1 MNIDNTDYFVV
12 IDFLSE
18 QFVEI
23 SGFDFYKDLFPN
35 CENKGEYCM
44 DYSKPNAIYLY
55 HDRNKG
61 KKRRRIMLKD
71 MWEHDYIEFVECNEA
86 TLCSGLTYRGRA
98 NKLKNA
104 QQMNALIIDLDGVGL
119 NELRNLFSLFNAP
132 KDNTYACP
140 LPTYIVVSG
149 TGLHLY
155 YVFRQPIDL
164 FPNIKIQL
172 KALKYALTFKVW
184 LYKDTSKLEQVQ
196 YQSINQAF
204 RMVGSIND
212 KYNLPLKAFIVGD
225 RVDIDYLNSYV
236 NDKDRVDIERRFR
249 PSKITREQAKEQ
261 YPEWYQRVI
270 VEGNIR
276 RKKWNIAGQKGH
288 NGDELYLWWLRRAK
302 EVRGGHRYFFLMC
315 LVIYACKCDIPKK
328 RLRED
333 MQNAFVE
340 LSMIEHTNPLTQ
352 DDIDSALEVYSR
364 EYYNF
369 TIADIEKL
377 TDLRIT
383 RNKRNKRKQALHLK
397 LARANRD
404 ILCVERGKKDWRDGN
419 GRPSKEQ
426 IVQEWQ
432 ELHPRGKKSE
442 CIKDTGLSKPT
453 VYKWWQD

>member
-1 MNIDNTDYFVV
+1 M
-12 IDFLSE
+12 
-18 QFVEI
+18 
-23 SGFDFYKDLFPN
+23 
-35 CENKGEYCM
+35 
-44 DYSKPNAIYLY
+44 
-55 HDRNKG
+55 
-61 KKRRRIMLKD
+61 
-71 MWEHDYIEFVECNEA
+71 
-86 TLCSGLTYRGRA
+86 
-98 NKLKNA
+98 
-104 QQMNALIIDLDGVGL
+104 
-119 NELRNLFSLFNAP
+119 
-132 KDNTYACP
+132 
-140 LPTYIVVSG
+140 
-149 TGLHLY
+149 
-155 YVFRQPIDL
+155 
-164 FPNIKIQL
+164 

-184 LYKDTSKLEQVQ
+184 LYKDTSKLKQVQ

-212 KYNLPLKAFIVGD
+212 KYNLPLKAFIVGN

-236 NDKDRVDIERRFR
+236 DDKDRVDIERRFR

-261 YPEWYQRVI
+261 YPEWYQRVV

-432 ELHPRGKKSE
+432 ELHPKGRKSE